1 MTRRLASVAGL
12 VLAITA
18 SLAAPS
24 FAQTGG
30 LAAQSAR
37 INVLRS
43 AGKCSEALPL
53 AQAMV
58 VSLEKTSNNRDL
70 SAALNNLAQIYAD
83 QGHDDQA

>member
-1 MTRRLASVAGL
+1 MTRRLALVAGL
-12 VLAITA
+12 ALAITA
-18 SLAAPS
+18 SLATPS

-43 AGKCSEALPL
+43 AGKYSEALPL

-58 VSLEKTSNNRDL
+58 VSLEKTSKQPRSRRCTQQPRADL
-70 SAALNNLAQIYAD
+70 CRSGA
-83 QGHDDQA
+83 

>member
-1 MTRRLASVAGL
+1 MTRHLALVAVL
-12 VLAITA
+12 ALAITA
-18 SLAAPS
+18 SLATPG

-43 AGKCSEALPL
+43 AEKYSEALPL

-58 VSLEKTSNNRDL
+58 VSLEKTSKPRSRCCTQQPRADL
-70 SAALNNLAQIYAD
+70 CRSGA
-83 QGHDDQA
+83 